1 MRTRTMLFRLAA
13 IILITTAQP
22 VVFATSEQKKQGDKM
37 KSEKDAVPMVCV
49 LNGLTAEQRKRQAS
63 LKKQMQ
69 ESAREVSE
77 LADGY
82 AFRFPGDQS
91 HIMMLAEFMS
101 LERLCC
107 PFFNFELEI
116 AAGKDAIWLRMT
128 GREGV
133 KEFLKAELDLK

>member
-1 MRTRTMLFRLAA
+1 MQIRTKLFRLAA
-13 IILITTAQP
+13 IALITALQP
-22 VVFATSEQKKQGDKM
+22 VVFATSQQEKQGDKM
-37 KSEKDAVPMVCV
+37 TTGKEAAPMVCV
-49 LNGLTAEQRKRQAS
+49 LNGLTAEQRKRQSA
-63 LKKQMQ
+63 LKKQME

-82 AFRFPGDQS
+82 AFRFPGDQA

-107 PFFNFELEI
+107 PFFNFELEV

-133 KEFLKAELDLK
+133 KEFLKAEFDLK